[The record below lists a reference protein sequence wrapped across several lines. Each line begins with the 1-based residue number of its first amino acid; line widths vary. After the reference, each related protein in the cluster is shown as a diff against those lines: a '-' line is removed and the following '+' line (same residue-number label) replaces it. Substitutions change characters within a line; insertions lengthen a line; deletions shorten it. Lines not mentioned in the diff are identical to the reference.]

1 MRRFQLTHLFDKF
14 RRPKRPVTD
23 NSPTSLQPSSH
34 PPEETWPWPD
44 IDRWAVQVVQAKT
57 AFHEAGHAVVA
68 RYFGIKVIQLS
79 IRLRGKSLGRVTPVV
94 TPAWQLAKKYDDLRR
109 LADRNPGSRLRTP
122 VDVLHPRSL
131 FGCEESLHAELH
143 ATVAG
148 AVAEEM
154 QFSSC
159 TGSRGDW
166 RRFHLQVSCCYG
178 HLTGFVSGSS
188 IALLRHRYQNSCQQ
202 ILSKPENWTWV
213 KAVAK
218 AAIRSENGV
227 LTGDEI
233 DSLRPHSS
241 RPPPALPEA
250 A

>member
-1 MRRFQLTHLFDKF
+1 MGFFDKF
-14 RRPKRPVTD
+14 RRPKSPHPH
-23 NSPTSLQPSSH
+23 SPPTSLQPSNP
-34 PPEETWPWPD
+34 PPEETWPWHD
-44 IDRWAVQVVQAKT
+44 IDRPAVQLLQEKV

-68 RYFGIKVIQLS
+68 RCFGIKVIQLS
-79 IRLRGKSLGRVTPVV
+79 LRLRANSLGRVFPGA
-94 TPAWQLAKKYDDLRR
+94 TPAWQRAEKYDDLRR
-109 LADRNPGSRLRTP
+109 LADRNPESRLRTP

-131 FGCEESLHAELH
+131 FDYEESLQAELH
-143 ATVAG
+143 AILAG

-159 TGSRGDW
+159 LGSRGDW

-178 HLTGFVSGSS
+178 NLTGFVSGST

-202 ILSKPENWTWV
+202 ILAKPENWPWV
-213 KAVAK
+213 KAVVK
-218 AAIRSENGV
+218 AAIRSEHGV

-233 DSLRPHSS
+233 DSLRPHA
-241 RPPPALPEA
+241 PTPFPGA

>member
-14 RRPKRPVTD
+14 RRPKRPVTG
-23 NSPTSLQPSSH
+23 NSPTSLQASSPS
-34 PPEETWPWPD
+34 PKETWPWTD
-44 IDRWAVQVVQAKT
+44 IDRPSVQLLQERV

-68 RYFGIKVIQLS
+68 RCFGIEVIQLS
-79 IRLRGKSLGRVTPVV
+79 IRRRANSLGRVFPGA
-94 TPAWQLAKKYDDLRR
+94 TPAWQRAQRYEDLRR
-109 LADRNPGSRLRTP
+109 RADRNPESRRRTP
-122 VDVLHPRSL
+122 VGALHPRSL
-131 FGCEESLHAELH
+131 FDYEESLHGELH
-143 ATVAG
+143 AILAG

-159 TGSRGDW
+159 LGSRGDR

-178 HLTGFVSGSS
+178 NLTGFISGSS

-218 AAIRSENGV
+218 AAIRSENGA

-233 DSLRPHSS
+233 DSMRPHSS
-241 RPPPALPEA
+241 RPPPPLPEVA
-250 A
+250 

>member
-1 MRRFQLTHLFDKF
+1 
-14 RRPKRPVTD
+14 
-23 NSPTSLQPSSH
+23 
-34 PPEETWPWPD
+34 
-44 IDRWAVQVVQAKT
+44 VQAKT

-109 LADRNPGSRLRTP
+109 RADRNPGSRLRTP

-159 TGSRGDW
+159 LGGRGDR

-178 HLTGFVSGSS
+178 NLTGFVSGST
-188 IALLRHRYQNSCQQ
+188 IALLRYRYQNSCQQ
-202 ILSKPENWTWV
+202 ILARPENWTWV
-213 KAVAK
+213 KAVVK
-218 AAIRSENGV
+218 AAIRSEHGV

-233 DSLRPHSS
+233 DSMRPR
-241 RPPPALPEA
+241 RPLPPTLLGKA